1 MSEKINGKE
10 SNKDMPRI
18 GEHDASREFE
28 VGDKVVVNFGLAGK
42 LGPGVVTDKY
52 QYENQYDEFVGYY
65 VCLEVSADEDFEL
78 GWLGSS
84 LLKSASVDGSFD
96 F

>member
-1 MSEKINGKE
+1 MSNKSNGNAH
-10 SNKDMPRI
+10 NKDMPRI

-28 VGDKVVVNFGLAGK
+28 VGDTVLVNFGLAGK

-65 VCLEVSADEDFEL
+65 VRLEVSVDEEFEL
-78 GWLGSS
+78 GWIGSS
-84 LLKSASVDGSFD
+84 ILKPASIDGAFD
-96 F
+96 L